1 MLTTDQMKEAVR
13 EFYRRVIEQGDLDY
27 ADQVIAD
34 DVVEMNPLSPD
45 MGNDKKAALATL
57 RAIHENSPDMK
68 AEYLD
73 MIGSG
78 SSLAVRARFTGT
90 DNGAGWGAPMGVP
103 ATGKPFSVEG
113 IDVVKFNDAGQF
125 VEHYG
130 LFDVGGMM
138 MQLGLMPM
146 PEGTG

>member
-1 MLTTDQMKEAVR
+1 MLNADQMKETAR
-13 EFYRRVIEQGDLDY
+13 EFYRRVIEMGDLDY
-27 ADQVIAD
+27 ADQVIAE

-57 RAIHENSPDMK
+57 QAIREISPDMK

-73 MIGSG
+73 MIASG
-78 SSLAVRARFTGT
+78 NSLAIRARFTGT
-90 DNGAGWGAPMGVP
+90 DSGTGWGAMMGAP

-113 IDVVKFNDAGQF
+113 IDVVKFNDEGQF

-130 LFDVGGMM
+130 LFDVGGLM
-138 MQLGLMPM
+138 MQLGLLPM
-146 PEGTG
+146 PEGAG